1 MSGISSRL
9 HPTWKK
15 TQSNQSITWFT
26 CLFALHPSAGV
37 RSAVYRWCQHAV
49 STGSRHRAVLQ
60 LQGLNCW
67 LGLNHNRMSVHC
79 IDSDSGLVFCVL
91 GLLPFFFC
99 LFSPSVEAPVP
110 FIVPSLTYWVYLQ
123 VVTLMVTSVPFIT
136 RCVRRAGEFWSA
148 KAFWWH
154 FRALWGTNVVQN
166 PFGFSIV
173 CICKY
178 ENINLV

>member
-1 MSGISSRL
+1 MKKNPVKPIYYLVHLSLCSSSFCRGQKCCVQVMPACSEHREL
-9 HPTWKK
+9 A
-15 TQSNQSITWFT
+15 QSRFAAAGSELLAGVKPQQDV
-26 CLFALHPSAGV
+26 CALHRLRLWV
-37 RSAVYRWCQHAV
+37 
-49 STGSRHRAVLQ
+49 
-60 LQGLNCW
+60 
-67 LGLNHNRMSVHC
+67 
-79 IDSDSGLVFCVL
+79 VFLCAWFAAF
-91 GLLPFFFC
+91 FFFC

-136 RCVRRAGEFWSA
+136 RCVRRAGEFWNA

-166 PFGFSIV
+166 PFGFSII
-173 CICKY
+173 CICRY